1 MSPTTPGVRAKALTR
16 LIFIL
21 WVLLAPHLH
30 AQTDAGELKVLVVDP
45 SDAVVA
51 AAAVNLTRTDTEILM
66 SQSTNAEGY
75 AVFSPIRGGN
85 YALTISLNGFKI
97 VKLKM

>member
-1 MSPTTPGVRAKALTR
+1 MSPTTPGVRAKVLTR

-51 AAAVNLTRTDTEILM
+51 AAAVNLTRTDTEIRYSCRRAPTQRVMLCFRR
-66 SQSTNAEGY
+66 SGAPITL
-75 AVFSPIRGGN
+75 SP
-85 YALTISLNGFKI
+85 FP
-97 VKLKM
+97 